1 MDPAPPSPCNAVP
14 HGLAFFPS
22 NLEKCRSKEIMLPVW
37 EFPGTPRTY
46 LTKSPQEM
54 MSTFGFLPYAI
65 YLSQETRAAIFQGQL
80 TALWGLLYKRISSPV
95 GQFKKSTALI
105 ARLLGYQTCCI
116 SNLEA
121 WIKELIW
128 TLFEKG
134 AYVYKPGSL
143 FGKLWSTCNASK
155 SPKPIY
161 FISPEDLIFPPCR
174 SIPFN

>member
-22 NLEKCRSKEIMLPVW
+22 SLEKCRSKEIMLPLW

-65 YLSQETRAAIFQGQL
+65 YISQETRAAIFQGQL

-105 ARLLGYQTCCI
+105 HVGI
-116 SNLEA
+116 SNILHFQSWSLNKGIDLNTLWKGCLCIQT
-121 WIKELIW
+121 WIFIWQALKYLQCLKE
-128 TLFEKG
+128 
-134 AYVYKPGSL
+134 S
-143 FGKLWSTCNASK
+143 
-155 SPKPIY
+155 
-161 FISPEDLIFPPCR
+161 
-174 SIPFN
+174 